1 MFRDETLLDHAV
13 ACALGVGVYPE
24 RSRGTVKLVL
34 RSGTYANEKVEV
46 IINKNADEGMASSI
60 RAGVEASPH
69 ADGVIIMTCDQPHIT
84 SELLNSLIER
94 HKATGKKIVTCSYGN
109 TFGPPAFFHRDF
121 FGELLKLHGDVGAR
135 RIVQHNREHVEMIEF
150 QEGRIDIDTEADYVQ
165 LSKKP
170 A

>member
-1 MFRDETLLDHAV
+1 LDHAIET
-13 ACALGVGVYPE
+13 ALGVSKTKLILRNGKYP
-24 RSRGTVKLVL
+24 
-34 RSGTYANEKVEV
+34 NDKVEV

-60 RAGVEASPH
+60 RVGVEASMD

-84 SELLNSLIER
+84 SDLLNSLIEK
-94 HKATGKKIVTCSYGN
+94 HIATGKKIVTCSYGN

-121 FGELLKLHGDVGAR
+121 FGELLKLKGDVGAR
-135 RIVQHNREHVEMIEF
+135 RIVQHNRDQVEMIEF
-150 QEGRIDIDTEADYVQ
+150 QEGRIDIDTEADYAE